1 MKESSIKSYL
11 FKHTRIMF
19 EFLLSE
25 LTKLKASLQIIQL
38 LEEIMFKEGG
48 LKPYKSA
55 GRLINKFV
63 SM

>member
-1 MKESSIKSYL
+1 
-11 FKHTRIMF
+11 MF

-48 LKPYKSA
+48 LEP
-55 GRLINKFV
+55 
-63 SM
+63 